1 MPVRVTGPSVLN
13 LIAPRTL
20 SRANTTNPHESSKP
34 LPARVCLC
42 IYLFPETTGLGNGT
56 PTSPLL
62 HSALVLK
69 NLSLAA
75 RIAAGCSLPFTDP
88 MLSAAAL
95 NCTRQLYKGSTPR
108 TEQQELSL
116 SFSHHLYT

>member
-1 MPVRVTGPSVLN
+1 M
-13 LIAPRTL
+13 
-20 SRANTTNPHESSKP
+20 
-34 LPARVCLC
+34 
-42 IYLFPETTGLGNGT
+42 
-56 PTSPLL
+56 
-62 HSALVLK
+62 LK

-116 SFSHHLYT
+116 RWAVREGHALAEEQQSAAAACAELPPSQTSKAVNMKTDE